1 MKTESKI
8 IAKLN
13 TQRGAMLEKIALID
27 AAIKAENKKIK
38 EAAHRDALAIL
49 HKSGVLDDP
58 ERLRVLLEKTKGE
71 IENAK
76 L

>member
-1 MKTESKI
+1 MKTESKT

-13 TQRGAMLEKIALID
+13 AQRVALLEKIALID

-38 EAAHRDALAIL
+38 EGAHRDAMAIL

-58 ERLRVLLEKTKGE
+58 ERLAALIEKSKRE
-71 IENAK
+71 MADAQ